1 MQQVQQRETTERMSW
16 ARAMVFAVGFFFL
29 AAMLVGQ
36 IPGYIFYQMTA
47 ATLQNLEIGSLG
59 LGIVCVGSFLIIQV
73 IVLLFDPK
81 PLVPPIIF
89 PVLGVVVSIA
99 GLAIVAGTGLTGNQF
114 FPSASTSL
122 APVLGGKFLW
132 FQEGDIDFVMIGLSI
147 LTVGLAMIFYGAL
160 AMREQGNPDRRDLGT
175 TPAIRTMLIIAI
187 LLLIVFLLINTLA
200 DPQGLAQRI
209 DSSKNGS
216 AFWYTTITIVTN
228 TILGIAFYLTL
239 GAFALRLH
247 YLMRPVRKRTMAPL
261 YAVGALGLAQTGVI
275 LLLVW
280 AFVYPLL
287 AWMHSWTFIG
297 LGSYLTGCAKKSAV
311 PASCAFSPQAGYII
325 DAVLSTNS
333 FVLLMAA
340 VWAWKSNR
348 NLVIIGS
355 VVVTAVLGLAT
366 LLVHTNPSEIFVAL
380 LLAISMVVLA
390 TIWTAVARREFAVVG
405 ENNLGC
411 LGMWLV
417 VGTCLFIYI
426 ASFGFFSLPVFNN
439 ETEPNIPFVPGVL
452 IPAPGTS
459 GAPPTPGVAD
469 AVVVFFILG
478 ILAAIQF
485 YFLVRNRY
493 KV

>member
-1 MQQVQQRETTERMSW
+1 MQQVQQRETTERISW
-16 ARAMVFAVGFFFL
+16 AKAMIFAVGFFFL

-36 IPGYIFYQMTA
+36 IPGYIFSQMTA

-59 LGIVCVGSFLIIQV
+59 LGIVCVGSFLIILV
-73 IVLLFDPK
+73 IVSLFDPK

-89 PVLGVVVSIA
+89 PVLGVLLAVA
-99 GLAIVAGTGLTGNQF
+99 GLACVVGSGLTGNQY
-114 FPSASTSL
+114 FPAENTSL

-132 FQEGDIDFVMIGLSI
+132 FQAGDIDFVMIGLGI

-160 AMREQGNPDRRDLGT
+160 ALREQGNPDRRDLGT

-187 LLLIVFLLINTLA
+187 VLLMVFLIIETLA

-209 DSSKNGS
+209 DSSKAGS
-216 AFWYTTITIVTN
+216 AFWYTVITIVTN

-280 AFVYPLL
+280 AFLYPLI

-297 LGSYLTGCAKKSAV
+297 LGDYLTACAKKSAV
-311 PASCAFSPQAGYII
+311 PASCAFAPQAGYII

-333 FVLLMAA
+333 FALLMAA

-366 LLVHTNPSEIFVAL
+366 LLVHTNPGEIFVAL
-380 LLAISMVVLA
+380 LLAIAMVVLA

-452 IPAPGTS
+452 IPAPATG
-459 GAPPTPGVAD
+459 GVPPTPGIAD